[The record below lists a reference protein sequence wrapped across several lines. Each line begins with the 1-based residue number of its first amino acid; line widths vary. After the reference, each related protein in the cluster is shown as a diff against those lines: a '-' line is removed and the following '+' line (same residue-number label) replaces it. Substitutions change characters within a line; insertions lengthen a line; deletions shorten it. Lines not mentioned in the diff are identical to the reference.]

1 MCRYVNFHDLFGEQF
16 LRFSFRKMHMPCPN
30 NPSLDIHPLKGS
42 LAPVHKEDPENGL
55 QQGKPDSNPSVFTN
69 MVFYIYT
76 EVCNAAVKIN
86 EAKNEKK
93 KKKYMSPY

>member
-55 QQGKPDSNPSVFTN
+55 
-69 MVFYIYT
+69 
-76 EVCNAAVKIN
+76 
-86 EAKNEKK
+86 
-93 KKKYMSPY
+93 